1 MRLDDADIARIV
13 ARAYELGPRERPAYL
28 RLACT
33 NNPEALQAILRDH
46 SALAQFSHGHSEP
59 SGPAGERPEDQ
70 GSEWAIDRSGQVLWP
85 WRLLRR
91 LGGGGMSDVYLAERC
106 DEYQHQ
112 VAVKLV
118 RPGLVSRAD
127 HNRLKAERQILA
139 RLNHRNIARLLD
151 GGTTDDGIPY
161 LVMEYVDGLPI
172 DEYCER
178 HRLSIRER
186 LALFRGICAAVHSAH
201 QNLVIHRDLK
211 PSNILVT
218 RDRTLKL
225 LDFGIAKLLGVP
237 DLTHTV
243 AVTHASVRL
252 FTPGSASPEQ
262 VRGEPVTTATDV
274 YLLGLLL
281 YELLCGSRPF
291 RLKELRL
298 SEIER
303 VICNELATTPSATL
317 DPRGDA
323 QALARLE
330 AIARAR
336 QTTVSRLR
344 RELSGDL
351 DTIVMMAI
359 RKEPTRR
366 YASVDELAA
375 DIKRY
380 DSGAPVVARHD
391 TWRYRAEK
399 FVRRHAVGVAT
410 GTALGLLL
418 TVFAAVTAVQMR
430 RVAQTEAS
438 AEEERQRSAEMARFL
453 VGLFDDSD
461 PSEARGEK
469 MTAREIL
476 ERGAERIASLKNQ
489 PEEQATLMET
499 IGRTYLSLGAA
510 DKARPQLEDALA
522 ARRKLFKGD
531 HAAIASS
538 LAALGRLELADGRL
552 DRAKRYYSDSLAM
565 NERLFGEHRLEV
577 AQSLEDL
584 GQLQKMQG
592 DLPASEATLRRSL
605 TLFTSLSGAQSPAV
619 SSVMNELAQVLERRG
634 DLAGAEDLYRKA
646 IVIDRATLGTDHPQV
661 AHNLHNLALVLQER
675 GELDAARPLF
685 EQSLS
690 MLRKVLGE
698 THPDTIEALGSY
710 GRYLQDRGEL
720 SEAERILRQA
730 LTLDIQARGKDHIQ
744 VGYDHVSLG
753 YVLNRRSNYSDAAQE
768 FREALRIYAAS
779 LPAEHAYIASAET
792 GLGESLVGLGQI
804 DEGYREETRAL
815 EIWRKNVPADD
826 GHIANTQAVMAHA
839 LALQGQYAQAEP
851 MLSAS
856 YTRMRAAFG
865 PSDARTQR
873 ASSWLGEL
881 YRSTNRPELERKL
894 LAETK

>member
-33 NNPEALQAILRDH
+33 DDPEALQNILRNH
-46 SALAQFSHGHSEP
+46 SALM
-59 SGPAGERPEDQ
+59 GEHAEDL
-70 GSEWAIDRSGQVLWP
+70 GSEWAVDRSGQVLWP

-106 DEYQHQ
+106 DEYQQQ

-161 LVMEYVDGLPI
+161 LVMEYVDGVPI

-186 LALFRGICAAVHSAH
+186 LALFRGICAAVHAAH

-262 VRGEPVTTATDV
+262 VRGEPITTATDV

-303 VICNELATTPSATL
+303 VICNELPQAPSATF
-317 DPRGDA
+317 DPHGNA
-323 QALARLE
+323 QELARQE
-330 AIARAR
+330 AIAHSR
-336 QTTVSRLR
+336 QTTVGRLR

-391 TWRYRAEK
+391 TWRYRTEK

-418 TVFAAVTAVQMR
+418 AAFAVVTAVQMR
-430 RVAQTEAS
+430 RVAQTEAI
-438 AEEERQRSAEMARFL
+438 AEEERERSGEMARFL

-510 DKARPQLEDALA
+510 DKARPQLEEALA
-522 ARRKLFKGD
+522 TRAKLFKGD

-538 LAALGRLELADGRL
+538 LAALGRLELADGKL
-552 DRAKRYYSDSLAM
+552 DRANDYYRAALTM
-565 NERLFGEHRLEV
+565 NERLFGENRLEV

-584 GQLQKMQG
+584 GQLQKMKG
-592 DLPASEATLRRSL
+592 DLPGSETTLRRSL
-605 TLFTSLSGAQSPAV
+605 ELFTSLSGEDSPAV

-634 DLAGAEDLYRKA
+634 DLAGAEELYRKA
-646 IVIDRATLGTDHPQV
+646 IVIDSATLGTDHPQV

-730 LTLDIQARGKDHIQ
+730 LALDIQARGKDHIQ

-753 YVLNRRSNYSDAAQE
+753 YLLNRRDSYSDAEQE
-768 FREALRIYAAS
+768 FRDALRIYAAA
-779 LPAEHAYIASAET
+779 LPPGHAYIASAKT
-792 GLGESLVGLGQI
+792 GLGESLVALGRI
-804 DEGYREETRAL
+804 DEGYREETGAL
-815 EIWRKNVPADD
+815 EIWRKNVPEDD
-826 GHIANTQAVMAHA
+826 GHIANTEAVMAHA

-851 MLSAS
+851 LLSAS
-856 YTRMRAAFG
+856 YSRMRTAFG

-873 ASSWLGEL
+873 ASSWLVEL

-894 LAETK
+894 LAETQ

>member
-1 MRLDDADIARIV
+1 MRLDDALIARIV
-13 ARAYELGPRERPAYL
+13 ARAHELGPRERPAYL
-28 RLACT
+28 KLACADD
-33 NNPEALQAILRDH
+33 PEALERILRDH
-46 SALAQFSHGHSEP
+46 SALVNEHDE
-59 SGPAGERPEDQ
+59 EL
-70 GSEWAIDRSGQVLWP
+70 GSEWAVDRSGQVLWP

-127 HNRLKAERQILA
+127 HNRLKVERQILA

-161 LVMEYVDGLPI
+161 LVMEYVDGVPI

-178 HRLSIRER
+178 HQLSIRER
-186 LALFRGICAAVHSAH
+186 LALFRGVCAAVHAAH

-298 SEIER
+298 SAIER
-303 VICNELATTPSATL
+303 IICNELPSPPSATL
-317 DPRGDA
+317 DARGDV
-323 QALARLE
+323 QELARLE

-336 QTTVSRLR
+336 RTTLGRLR
-344 RELSGDL
+344 REIAGDL

-375 DIKRY
+375 DVKRY

-391 TWRYRAEK
+391 TWRYRTQK
-399 FVRRHAVGVAT
+399 FVRRHAVGVFA
-410 GTALGLLL
+410 GAALAVLLAA
-418 TVFAAVTAVQMR
+418 FAATMAVQMR
-430 RVAQTEAS
+430 RVAQTEAI
-438 AEEERQRSAEMARFL
+438 AEEERQLTGEMAQFL
-453 VGLFDDSD
+453 VGLFETSD
-461 PSEARGEK
+461 PIEARGEK

-510 DKARPQLEDALA
+510 AKARPQLEAALA
-522 ARRKLFKGD
+522 TRQRLFKGD

-538 LAALGRLELADGRL
+538 LAALGHLELADGRL
-552 DRAKRYYSDSLAM
+552 DRASDYYGAALAM
-565 NERLFGEHRLEV
+565 NERLFGESRIEV
-577 AQSLEDL
+577 AQSLQDL
-584 GQLQKMQG
+584 GALQKMKG
-592 DLPASEATLRRSL
+592 DLTTAEATLRRSL
-605 TLFTSLSGAQSPAV
+605 ALFSSLSGAQSTAV

-634 DLAGAEDLYRKA
+634 DLAGAEALYRSA
-646 IVIDRATLGTDHPQV
+646 IAIDTQTLGTDHPQV
-661 AHNLHNLALVLQER
+661 AHNLHNLAVVLQER
-675 GELDAARPLF
+675 GNFEAARPLF
-685 EQSLS
+685 EQSLV

-698 THPDTIEALGSY
+698 THPDTIEALGNY

-720 SEAERILRQA
+720 AEAEKILREA
-730 LTLDIQARGKDHIQ
+730 LALDQQARGKDHLQ

-753 YVLNRRSNYSDAAQE
+753 YLLNLRNSYADAANE
-768 FREALRIYAAS
+768 FREALRIYATA
-779 LPAEHAYIASAET
+779 LPALHVYVASART
-792 GLGESLVGLGQI
+792 GLGESLIGLGQL
-804 DEGYREETRAL
+804 DDGYGEEARAL
-815 EIWRKNVPADD
+815 DIWRKNVPANDA
-826 GHIANTQAVMAHA
+826 HIANTEAVMAHA
-839 LALQGQYAQAEP
+839 LALQGRFTQAEP
-851 MLSAS
+851 LLSES
-856 YTRMRAAFG
+856 YATMRAAFG
-865 PSDARTQR
+865 PTDARTQK
-873 ASSWLGEL
+873 ASVWLADL
-881 YRSTNRPELERKL
+881 YRSTNRPELGDKL

>member
-13 ARAYELGPRERPAYL
+13 ARAHELGPRERPAYL
-28 RLACT
+28 RLACADD
-33 NNPEALQAILRDH
+33 PAALQRILRDH
-46 SALAQFSHGHSEP
+46 SSIADEHSEE
-59 SGPAGERPEDQ
+59 S
-70 GSEWAIDRSGQVLWP
+70 GSEWAADRSGQVLWP
-85 WRLLRR
+85 WRLARR

-106 DEYQHQ
+106 DEYQQQ

-178 HRLSIRER
+178 HRLTIRER
-186 LALFRGICAAVHSAH
+186 LALFRGVCAAVHAAH

-211 PSNILVT
+211 SSNILVT

-237 DLTHTV
+237 DLSHTV

-262 VRGEPVTTATDV
+262 VRGEPITTATDV

-291 RLKELRL
+291 RLKDLRL

-303 VICNELATTPSATL
+303 VICNELPLTPSATL
-317 DPRGDA
+317 DPRGNP
-323 QALARLE
+323 QELARLE

-336 QTTVSRLR
+336 RTPLGRLR
-344 RELSGDL
+344 RELAGDL

-399 FVRRHAVGVAT
+399 FVRRHAVGVAA
-410 GTALGLLL
+410 GAALGVLLAA
-418 TVFAAVTAVQMR
+418 FAASMAVQMR
-430 RVAQTEAS
+430 RVAQTEAI
-438 AEEERQRSAEMARFL
+438 AEEERQRNGEMAQFL
-453 VGLFDDSD
+453 VGLFDTSD

-489 PEEQATLMET
+489 PEQQATLMET
-499 IGRTYLSLGAA
+499 IGRTYVSLGAA
-510 DKARPQLEDALA
+510 DKARPQLEGALA

-538 LAALGRLELADGRL
+538 LSSLGRLELADGRF
-552 DRAKRYYSDSLAM
+552 DRASDYYRQALTM
-565 NERLFGEHRLEV
+565 NERLFGDDRVEV
-577 AQSLEDL
+577 AQSLLDL
-584 GQLQKMQG
+584 GELQKMKG
-592 DLPASEATLRRSL
+592 DLPAAEETLRRSL
-605 TLFTSLSGAQSPAV
+605 TLFSGLSGTHTTAA

-646 IVIDRATLGTDHPQV
+646 ITIDTATLGTDHPQV
-661 AHNLHNLALVLQER
+661 AHNLHNLAVVLQER
-675 GELDAARPLF
+675 GNFDAAGPLF
-685 EQSLS
+685 EQSLI
-690 MLRKVLGE
+690 MLSKVLGE
-698 THPDTIEALGSY
+698 AHPDTIEALGNY

-720 SEAERILRQA
+720 AESEKVLREA
-730 LTLDIQARGKDHIQ
+730 LTLDEKTRGKDHVQ

-753 YVLNRRSNYSDAAQE
+753 YLLNRRTSYADAEHE
-768 FREALRIYAAS
+768 FREALRIYAIG
-779 LPAEHAYIASAET
+779 LPREHVYVASART
-792 GLGESLVGLGQI
+792 GLGESLIGLGRA
-804 DEGYREETRAL
+804 DDGYTEETHAL
-815 EIWRKNVPADD
+815 EIWRKNVPASDV
-826 GHIANTQAVMAHA
+826 HIANAEAVMAHA
-839 LALQGQYAQAEP
+839 LALQGRFAEAEP
-851 MLSAS
+851 LLSES
-856 YTRMRAAFG
+856 YARMRTAFG
-865 PSDARTQR
+865 PTDARTQR
-873 ASSWLGEL
+873 ASGWLADL
-881 YRSTNRPELERKL
+881 YRSTNRPELGNKL

>member
-1 MRLDDADIARIV
+1 MRNLDEADIARIV
-13 ARAYELGPRERPAYL
+13 ARAYELGPRERPNYL
-28 RLACT
+28 KAACADDT
-33 NNPEALQAILRDH
+33 GALERILRDH
-46 SALAQFSHGHSEP
+46 RFGAADDFDH
-59 SGPAGERPEDQ
+59 
-70 GSEWAIDRSGQVLWP
+70 EWAIDRCGQELWP

-106 DEYQHQ
+106 DDYQQQ

-161 LVMEYVDGLPI
+161 LVMEYVDGVPI

-178 HRLSIRER
+178 NKLPIRER
-186 LALFRGICAAVHSAH
+186 LALFRGVCAAVHAAH

-218 RDRTLKL
+218 RERTLKL

-281 YELLCGSRPF
+281 YELLCGSRPL
-291 RLKELRL
+291 RLKDLRL

-303 VICNELATTPSATL
+303 VICNELPPSPSATL
-317 DPRGDA
+317 DPRGSP
-323 QALARLE
+323 QELARIG

-336 QTTVSRLR
+336 QTPVGRLR
-344 RELSGDL
+344 RELAGDL

-380 DSGAPVVARHD
+380 DSGAPVIACRD

-399 FVRRHAVGVAT
+399 FVRRHALSVTT
-410 GTALGLLL
+410 GTVMAVLLAA
-418 TVFAAVTAVQMR
+418 FAVTTAIQVR
-430 RVAQTEAS
+430 RVAQSQAM
-438 AEEERQRSAEMARFL
+438 AEEERHRTGEMARFL

-461 PSEARGEK
+461 PSEARGER

-476 ERGAERIASLKNQ
+476 ERGAQRIASLKNQ

-499 IGRTYLSLGAA
+499 IGRTYLSLGSS
-510 DKARPQLEDALA
+510 DKARPQLEAALA
-522 ARRKLFKGD
+522 ARRRLFHGD
-531 HAAIASS
+531 HAATASS

-552 DRAKRYYSDSLAM
+552 DEAQRYYGEALGM
-565 NERLFGEHRLEV
+565 NERLFGDSHAEV
-577 AQSLEDL
+577 AQSLQDL
-584 GQLQKMQG
+584 GELDKMKG
-592 DLPASEATLRRSL
+592 DLPAAEATLRRSL
-605 TLFTSLSGAQSPAV
+605 ALFSKLSGAQSTVA

-634 DLAGAEDLYRKA
+634 DYPAAEELYRSA
-646 IVIDRATLGTDHPQV
+646 ITIDRATLGTDHPQV
-661 AHNLHNLALVLQER
+661 AHNLHNLAVVLQER
-675 GELDAARPLF
+675 GDFAGARPLF
-685 EQSLS
+685 EQSLL
-690 MLRKVLGE
+690 MFRKVLGE
-698 THPDTIEALGSY
+698 NHPDTIEALGNY

-720 SEAERILRQA
+720 VEAEKVLREA
-730 LTLDIQARGKDHIQ
+730 LTLDEQARGKDHVQ
-744 VGYDHVSLG
+744 VGYDHVNLG
-753 YVLNRRSNYSDAAQE
+753 YVLDRRNSYPEAERE
-768 FREALRIYAAS
+768 FREALRIYAAA
-779 LPAEHAYIASAET
+779 LPAQHVYIASAKT
-792 GLGESLVGLGQI
+792 GLADTLIGLGQV
-804 DEGYREETRAL
+804 DAGYSEAQQAL
-815 EIWRKNVPADD
+815 EIWRRNVPADD
-826 GHIANTQAVMAHA
+826 AHIANTQAVVAHA
-839 LALQGQYAQAEP
+839 LALQGHFEQAEP
-851 MLSAS
+851 LLSAS
-856 YTRMRAAFG
+856 YERMRAALG
-865 PSDARTQR
+865 PTDARTQR
-873 ASSWLGEL
+873 ASAWLADV
-881 YRSTNRPELERKL
+881 YRSTNRPELEAKL
-894 LAETK
+894 VAEAK

>member
-1 MRLDDADIARIV
+1 MHLDDADIARIV
-13 ARAYELGPRERPAYL
+13 ARAYELGPRERPAFL
-28 RLACT
+28 RVACADD
-33 NNPEALQAILRDH
+33 PEALQRILHDH
-46 SALAQFSHGHSEP
+46 SLLTDEHGEE
-59 SGPAGERPEDQ
+59 AG
-70 GSEWAIDRSGQVLWP
+70 GEWAIDRSGQVLWP
-85 WRLLRR
+85 WRLVRR
-91 LGGGGMSDVYLAERC
+91 IGGGGMSDVYLAERC
-106 DEYQHQ
+106 DEYQHY
-112 VAVKLV
+112 VAVKLL

-151 GGTTDDGIPY
+151 GGTTDDGVPY
-161 LVMEYVDGLPI
+161 LVMEYVDGVPI
-172 DEYCER
+172 DEYCEH
-178 HRLSIRER
+178 HRLSVRER
-186 LALFRGICAAVHSAH
+186 LALFRGICAAVHAAH

-237 DLTHTV
+237 DLSHTV

-303 VICNELATTPSATL
+303 VICNELPASPSVTL
-317 DPRGDA
+317 DARGNP
-323 QALARLE
+323 QELARLD

-336 QTTVSRLR
+336 QATVGRLR
-344 RELSGDL
+344 RELAGDL

-391 TWRYRAEK
+391 TWRYRAQK
-399 FVRRHAVGVAT
+399 FVHRHAVGVAA
-410 GTALGLLL
+410 GVALALLL
-418 TVFAAVTAVQMR
+418 AAFAGSMAVQMR
-430 RVAQTEAS
+430 RVAQTQAI
-438 AEEERQRSAEMARFL
+438 AEEERRRSGEMAQFL

-476 ERGAERIASLKNQ
+476 ERGAERIATLKNQ

-499 IGRTYLSLGAA
+499 IGRTYLSLGSS
-510 DKARPQLEDALA
+510 DKARPQLESALA

-538 LAALGRLELADGRL
+538 LTALGRLELADGRF
-552 DRAKRYYSDSLAM
+552 DRANDYYGEALAM
-565 NERLFGEHRLEV
+565 NQRLLGEDRVEV
-577 AQSLEDL
+577 AQSLQDL
-584 GQLQKMQG
+584 GELQKMKG
-592 DLPASEATLRRSL
+592 DLPGAEATLRHSL
-605 TLFTSLSGAQSPAV
+605 ALFSKLSGAQSTAA

-634 DLAGAEDLYRKA
+634 DLAAAENLYRQA
-646 IVIDRATLGTDHPQV
+646 IAIDTATLGTDHPQV
-661 AHNLHNLALVLQER
+661 AHNLHNLAVVLQER
-675 GELDAARPLF
+675 GDYVGARPLF
-685 EQSLS
+685 EQSLI
-690 MLRKVLGE
+690 MLRKVLGD
-698 THPDTIEALGSY
+698 THPDTIEALGNY

-720 SEAERILRQA
+720 AEAEKILREA
-730 LTLDIQARGKDHIQ
+730 LTLDEQARGRDHVQ

-753 YVLNRRSNYSDAAQE
+753 YLLNRRNSYADAAQE

-779 LPAEHAYIASAET
+779 LPGQHVYAASART
-792 GLGESLVGLGQI
+792 GLGEALVGLGQL
-804 DEGYREETRAL
+804 DDGYGEETRAL
-815 EIWRKNVPADD
+815 DIWRKNVPADD
-826 GHIANTQAVMAHA
+826 VHIANTEAVMAHA
-839 LALQGQYAQAEP
+839 LALQGRFDQAEP

-856 YTRMRAAFG
+856 YARMRAAFG
-865 PSDARTQR
+865 PTDARTLR
-873 ASSWLGEL
+873 ASGWLAEL
-881 YRSTNRPELERKL
+881 YRSTNRADLGAKL

>member
-13 ARAYELGPRERPAYL
+13 ARAHELGPRERPAYL
-28 RLACT
+28 RLACADD
-33 NNPEALQAILRDH
+33 PEALQRILH
-46 SALAQFSHGHSEP
+46 EHGSIADEH
-59 SGPAGERPEDQ
+59 GEESL
-70 GSEWAIDRSGQVLWP
+70 SEWAVDRSGQVLWP

-91 LGGGGMSDVYLAERC
+91 LGGGGMSDVYLAERY
-106 DEYQHQ
+106 DEYQQQ

-118 RPGLVSRAD
+118 RPGLVARSD

-178 HRLSIRER
+178 HKLTVRER
-186 LALFRGICAAVHSAH
+186 LALFRGVCAAVHAAH

-262 VRGEPVTTATDV
+262 VRGEPITTATDV

-303 VICNELATTPSATL
+303 VICNELPPMPSATL
-317 DPRGDA
+317 DPRGNP
-323 QALARLE
+323 QQLAHLE

-336 QTTVSRLR
+336 QTPLGRLR
-344 RELSGDL
+344 RELAGDL

-380 DSGAPVVARHD
+380 DNRSPVVARND

-399 FVRRHAVGVAT
+399 FVRRHAVGVAS
-410 GTALGLLL
+410 GSALAVLLAA
-418 TVFAAVTAVQMR
+418 FAATMAVQMR
-430 RVAQTEAS
+430 RVAQTEAI
-438 AEEERQRSAEMARFL
+438 AEEERQRNGEMAQFL

-489 PEEQATLMET
+489 PEQQATLMET
-499 IGRTYLSLGAA
+499 IGRTYVSLGAA
-510 DKARPQLEDALA
+510 DKARPQLEGALA
-522 ARRKLFKGD
+522 TRRKLFNGD

-538 LAALGRLELADGRL
+538 LSALGRLEMADGRFA
-552 DRAKRYYSDSLAM
+552 RASDYYRDALAM
-565 NERLFGEHRLEV
+565 NERLFGDGRIEV
-577 AQSLEDL
+577 AQSLQDL
-584 GQLQKMQG
+584 GELQKMKG
-592 DLPASEATLRRSL
+592 DLPAAEQTLRRSL
-605 TLFTSLSGAQSPAV
+605 ELFSGLSGAHSTVV
-619 SSVMNELAQVLERRG
+619 SSAMNELAQVLERRG

-646 IVIDRATLGTDHPQV
+646 IAIDTATLGTDHPQV
-661 AHNLHNLALVLQER
+661 AHNLHNLAVVLQER
-675 GELDAARPLF
+675 GNFEAARPFF
-685 EQSLS
+685 EQSLL

-698 THPDTIEALGSY
+698 THPDTIEALGNY

-720 SEAERILRQA
+720 AESEKVLREA
-730 LTLDIQARGKDHIQ
+730 LTLDEKARGKDHVQ

-753 YVLNRRSNYSDAAQE
+753 YLLNRRTSYADAEQE
-768 FREALRIYAAS
+768 FREALRIYAS
-779 LPAEHAYIASAET
+779 GLPTEHVYVASART
-792 GLGESLVGLGQI
+792 GLGESLIGLGRV
-804 DEGYREETRAL
+804 DDGYAEENHAL
-815 EIWRKNVPADD
+815 EIWRKNVPASDA
-826 GHIANTQAVMAHA
+826 HIANAEAVMAHA
-839 LALQGQYAQAEP
+839 LTLQGRFTEAEP
-851 MLSAS
+851 VLSES
-856 YTRMRAAFG
+856 YARMRAAFG
-865 PSDARTQR
+865 PTDARTQR
-873 ASSWLGEL
+873 ASEWLADL
-881 YRSTNRPELERKL
+881 YRSTNRPELGNKL

>member
-13 ARAYELGPRERPAYL
+13 ARAHELGPRERPAYL
-28 RLACT
+28 RVACT
-33 NNPEALQAILRDH
+33 DDPEALQAILRDH
-46 SALAQFSHGHSEP
+46 SALM
-59 SGPAGERPEDQ
+59 GEHPENP
-70 GSEWAIDRSGQVLWP
+70 GSEWAVDRSGQVLWP

-106 DEYQHQ
+106 DEYQQQ

-161 LVMEYVDGLPI
+161 LVMEYVDGVPI

-186 LALFRGICAAVHSAH
+186 LALFRGICAAVHAAH

-237 DLTHTV
+237 DLSHTV

-262 VRGEPVTTATDV
+262 VRGEPITTATDV

-303 VICNELATTPSATL
+303 VICNELPQAPSATF
-317 DPRGDA
+317 DPHGTA
-323 QALARLE
+323 QELARQE
-330 AIARAR
+330 AIAHSR
-336 QTTVSRLR
+336 QTTVGRLR

-391 TWRYRAEK
+391 TWRYRTEK

-418 TVFAAVTAVQMR
+418 AAFAVVTAVQMR
-430 RVAQTEAS
+430 RVAQTEAI
-438 AEEERQRSAEMARFL
+438 AEEERERSGEMARFL

-489 PEEQATLMET
+489 PEEQET

-510 DKARPQLEDALA
+510 DKARPQLEEALA
-522 ARRKLFKGD
+522 TRAKLFKGD

-538 LAALGRLELADGRL
+538 LAALGRLELADGKL
-552 DRAKRYYSDSLAM
+552 DRANDYYRAALTM
-565 NERLFGEHRLEV
+565 NESLFGENRLEV

-584 GQLQKMQG
+584 GQLQKMKG
-592 DLPASEATLRRSL
+592 DLPGSETTLRRSL
-605 TLFTSLSGAQSPAV
+605 ELFTSLSGEDSPAV

-634 DLAGAEDLYRKA
+634 DLAGAEELYRKA
-646 IVIDRATLGTDHPQV
+646 IVIDSATLGTDHPQV

-730 LTLDIQARGKDHIQ
+730 LALDIQ
-744 VGYDHVSLG
+744 
-753 YVLNRRSNYSDAAQE
+753 
-768 FREALRIYAAS
+768 
-779 LPAEHAYIASAET
+779 
-792 GLGESLVGLGQI
+792 
-804 DEGYREETRAL
+804 
-815 EIWRKNVPADD
+815 
-826 GHIANTQAVMAHA
+826 
-839 LALQGQYAQAEP
+839 
-851 MLSAS
+851 
-856 YTRMRAAFG
+856 
-865 PSDARTQR
+865 
-873 ASSWLGEL
+873 
-881 YRSTNRPELERKL
+881 
-894 LAETK
+894 

>member
-13 ARAYELGPRERPAYL
+13 ARAYELGPRERPAFL
-28 RLACT
+28 KLACT
-33 NNPEALQAILRDH
+33 DNPEALQAILRDH
-46 SALAQFSHGHSEP
+46 SGLLGEHPEELAT
-59 SGPAGERPEDQ
+59 
-70 GSEWAIDRSGQVLWP
+70 EWAVDRSGQVLWP

-91 LGGGGMSDVYLAERC
+91 IGGGGMSDVYLAERC

-118 RPGLVSRAD
+118 RPGLVARAD
-127 HNRLKAERQILA
+127 HNRLKVERQILA

-178 HRLSIRER
+178 HRLSVRER

-262 VRGEPVTTATDV
+262 VRGEPITTATDV

-303 VICNELATTPSATL
+303 VICNEQPPPPSMTF
-317 DPRGDA
+317 DPHGDA
-323 QALARLE
+323 PALARHE

-336 QTTVSRLR
+336 QTTVGRLR
-344 RELSGDL
+344 RELAGDL

-410 GTALGLLL
+410 GSALALLL
-418 TVFAAVTAVQMR
+418 AAFAGVTAVQMR
-430 RVAQTEAS
+430 RLAQTQAI
-438 AEEERQRSAEMARFL
+438 AEEERQRSGEMAQFL

-461 PSEARGEK
+461 PRKARGEK

-510 DKARPQLEDALA
+510 DKARPQLEGALA

-552 DRAKRYYSDSLAM
+552 DRANDYYGEALAM
-565 NERLFGEHRLEV
+565 NERLFGANRLEV
-577 AQSLEDL
+577 AQSLQDL
-584 GQLQKMQG
+584 GELQKMKG
-592 DLPASEATLRRSL
+592 DLPASEVTLRRSL
-605 TLFTSLSGAQSPAV
+605 ALLTSLSGAQSPAV

-646 IVIDRATLGTDHPQV
+646 IAIDRATLGTDHPQV

-730 LTLDIQARGKDHIQ
+730 LALDVQVRGKDHIQ

-753 YVLNRRSNYSDAAQE
+753 YLLNRRGNYAEAEQE

-779 LPAEHAYIASAET
+779 LPAEHVYVASAKT
-792 GLGESLVGLGQI
+792 GLGESLVGLGRT
-804 DEGYREETRAL
+804 DDANREETSAL
-815 EIWRKNVPADD
+815 AIWRKNVPADD
-826 GHIANTQAVMAHA
+826 GHIANSEAVLARA
-839 LALQGQYAQAEP
+839 LALQGQFAQAEP
-851 MLSAS
+851 LLAAS
-856 YTRMRAAFG
+856 YSRMRATFG

-873 ASSWLGEL
+873 TSAWLVEL
-881 YRSTNRPELERKL
+881 YRNTNRPELGQKL

>member
-1 MRLDDADIARIV
+1 MRLDEADIARIV

-33 NNPEALQAILRDH
+33 DDPEALRSILRDH
-46 SALAQFSHGHSEP
+46 SAFL
-59 SGPAGERPEDQ
+59 GEHAEDP
-70 GSEWAIDRSGQVLWP
+70 GSEWTIDRSGQVLWP

-106 DEYQHQ
+106 DEYQQQ

-186 LALFRGICAAVHSAH
+186 LALFRGVCAAVHSAH

-303 VICNELATTPSATL
+303 VICNELPPAPSATL
-317 DPRGDA
+317 DPHGNA
-323 QALARLE
+323 QELARLE

-336 QTTVSRLR
+336 QTTLGRLR
-344 RELSGDL
+344 RELAGDL

-380 DSGAPVVARHD
+380 DHGAPVVARQD
-391 TWRYRAEK
+391 TWRYRARK
-399 FVRRHAVGVAT
+399 FVRRHTVGVAA
-410 GTALGLLL
+410 GTALAALL
-418 TVFAAVTAVQMR
+418 TAFTVLTAVQMR
-430 RVAQTEAS
+430 RVAQTQAM
-438 AEEERQRSAEMARFL
+438 AEEERQRSAEMAKFL

-499 IGRTYLSLGAA
+499 IGRTYLSLGEA
-510 DKARPQLEDALA
+510 DKARPQLEAALA

-538 LAALGRLELADGRL
+538 LTALGRLELADGRL
-552 DRAKRYYSDSLAM
+552 AQANDYYGAALAM
-565 NERLFGEHRLEV
+565 NQRLYGAKRIEV
-577 AQSLEDL
+577 AQSLQDL
-584 GQLQKMQG
+584 GELQKMQG
-592 DLPASEATLRRSL
+592 DLPAAEATLRRSL
-605 TLFTSLSGAQSPAV
+605 ALFTSVSGAQSPAV

-634 DLAGAEDLYRKA
+634 DLAGAEGLYRQA
-646 IVIDRATLGTDHPQV
+646 IAIDQATLGTDHPQV

-675 GELDAARPLF
+675 GQLDAARPLY

-730 LTLDIQARGKDHIQ
+730 LALDIQVRGKDHLQ

-753 YVLNRRSNYSDAAQE
+753 YLLNRRGSYAAAEQE
-768 FREALRIYAAS
+768 FREALRIYTAS
-779 LPAEHAYIASAET
+779 LPAEHVYIASAKT
-792 GLGESLVGLGQI
+792 GLGESLVGLG
-804 DEGYREETRAL
+804 EAAEAYAEETRAL
-815 EIWRKNVPADD
+815 ELWRKNVPADD
-826 GHIANTQAVMAHA
+826 GHVANTQAVMARA
-839 LALQGQYAQAEP
+839 LALQGRLEEAEP
-851 MLSAS
+851 LLSAS
-856 YTRMRAAFG
+856 YSRMRATFG
-865 PSDARTQR
+865 AADARTQR
-873 ASSWLGEL
+873 ASTWLMEL
-881 YRSTNRPELERKL
+881 YRDTHRPELERKL

>member
-13 ARAYELGPRERPAYL
+13 ARAHELGPRERPAYL
-28 RLACT
+28 RLACADD
-33 NNPEALQAILRDH
+33 PAALQRILRDH
-46 SALAQFSHGHSEP
+46 SAIADEHGEES
-59 SGPAGERPEDQ
+59 
-70 GSEWAIDRSGQVLWP
+70 GSEWAADRSGQVLWP
-85 WRLLRR
+85 WRLARR

-106 DEYQHQ
+106 DEYQQQ

-178 HRLSIRER
+178 HKLTIRER
-186 LALFRGICAAVHSAH
+186 LALFRGVCAAVHAAH

-237 DLTHTV
+237 DLSHTV

-262 VRGEPVTTATDV
+262 VRGEPITTATDV

-291 RLKELRL
+291 RLKDLRL
-298 SEIER
+298 SELER
-303 VICNELATTPSATL
+303 VICNELPLTPSATL
-317 DPRGDA
+317 DPRGNP
-323 QALARLE
+323 QELARLE

-336 QTTVSRLR
+336 QTPLGRLR
-344 RELSGDL
+344 RELAGDL

-380 DSGAPVVARHD
+380 DNRAPVVARHD

-399 FVRRHAVGVAT
+399 FVRRHAVGVAA
-410 GTALGLLL
+410 GAALGVLLAA
-418 TVFAAVTAVQMR
+418 FAASMAVQMR
-430 RVAQTEAS
+430 RVAQTEAI
-438 AEEERQRSAEMARFL
+438 AEEERQRNGEMAQFL
-453 VGLFDDSD
+453 VGLFDTSD

-489 PEEQATLMET
+489 PEQQATLMET
-499 IGRTYLSLGAA
+499 IGRTYVSLGAA
-510 DKARPQLEDALA
+510 DKARPQLEGALA

-538 LAALGRLELADGRL
+538 LSSLGRLELADGRF
-552 DRAKRYYSDSLAM
+552 DRASDYYRQALTM
-565 NERLFGEHRLEV
+565 NERLFGDDRVEV
-577 AQSLEDL
+577 AQSLLDL
-584 GQLQKMQG
+584 GELQKMKG
-592 DLPASEATLRRSL
+592 DLPAAEETLRRSL
-605 TLFTSLSGAQSPAV
+605 TLFSGLSGTHTTAA

-646 IVIDRATLGTDHPQV
+646 ITIDTATLGTDHPQV
-661 AHNLHNLALVLQER
+661 AHNLHNLAVVLQER
-675 GELDAARPLF
+675 GNFDAAGPLF
-685 EQSLS
+685 EQSLI
-690 MLRKVLGE
+690 MLSKVLGE
-698 THPDTIEALGSY
+698 AHPDTIEALGNY

-720 SEAERILRQA
+720 AESEKVLREA
-730 LTLDIQARGKDHIQ
+730 LTLDEKTRGKDHVQ

-753 YVLNRRSNYSDAAQE
+753 YLLNRRTSYAAAEKE
-768 FREALRIYAAS
+768 FREALRIYAIG
-779 LPAEHAYIASAET
+779 LPREHVYVASART
-792 GLGESLVGLGQI
+792 GLGETLIGLGRP
-804 DEGYREETRAL
+804 DDGYTEETHAL
-815 EIWRKNVPADD
+815 EIWRKNVPASDA
-826 GHIANTQAVMAHA
+826 HIANAEAVMAHA
-839 LALQGQYAQAEP
+839 LALQGHFTEAEP
-851 MLSAS
+851 LLSES
-856 YTRMRAAFG
+856 YARMRTAFG
-865 PSDARTQR
+865 PTDARTQR
-873 ASSWLGEL
+873 ASGWLADL
-881 YRSTNRPELERKL
+881 YRSTNRPELGNKL
-894 LAETK
+894 LAEK

>member
-1 MRLDDADIARIV
+1 MRLDDADISRIV
-13 ARAYELGPRERPAYL
+13 ARAYELGPRERPAFL
-28 RLACT
+28 RLACAED
-33 NNPEALQAILRDH
+33 PDALQRILRDH
-46 SALAQFSHGHSEP
+46 SSLT
-59 SGPAGERPEDQ
+59 GEFGEEL
-70 GSEWAIDRSGQVLWP
+70 GSEWAVDRSGQVLWP
-85 WRLLRR
+85 WRLLCR

-106 DEYQHQ
+106 DEYQQQ

-161 LVMEYVDGLPI
+161 LVMEYVDGVPI

-178 HRLSIRER
+178 HQLSVRER
-186 LALFRGICAAVHSAH
+186 LALFRGVCAAVHAAH

-237 DLTHTV
+237 DLSHTI

-303 VICNELATTPSATL
+303 VICNEFPPPPSATL
-317 DPRGDA
+317 DHRADA
-323 QALARLE
+323 HQLARLG

-336 QTTVSRLR
+336 QTTPSRLR
-344 RELSGDL
+344 RELAGDL

-399 FVRRHAVGVAT
+399 FVRRHAVGVAV
-410 GTALGLLL
+410 GAAMSVLLAA
-418 TVFAAVTAVQMR
+418 FAATMAVQMR
-430 RVAQTEAS
+430 RVAQTQAI
-438 AEEERQRSAEMARFL
+438 AEEERQRTGEMARFL
-453 VGLFDDSD
+453 VELFDDSD

-510 DKARPQLEDALA
+510 DKARPQLEAALA
-522 ARRKLFKGD
+522 TRRKLFNGD
-531 HAAIASS
+531 HAALSSS
-538 LAALGRLELADGRL
+538 LAALGRLELADGRF
-552 DRAKRYYSDSLAM
+552 DRASDYYTEALAM
-565 NERLFGEHRLEV
+565 NERLFGENRVEV
-577 AQSLEDL
+577 AQSLQDL
-584 GQLQKMQG
+584 GELQKMKG
-592 DLPASEATLRRSL
+592 ELPAAESALRRSL
-605 TLFTSLSGAQSPAV
+605 ALFSRLSGERSTAA

-646 IVIDRATLGTDHPQV
+646 ILIDSATLGTDHPQV
-661 AHNLHNLALVLQER
+661 AHNLHNLAVVLQER
-675 GELDAARPLF
+675 GDFAAARPLF
-685 EQSLS
+685 EQSLT

-698 THPDTIEALGSY
+698 THPDTIEALGNY

-720 SEAERILRQA
+720 SEAEKILREA
-730 LTLDIQARGKDHIQ
+730 LALDERARGKDHVQ

-753 YVLNRRSNYSDAAQE
+753 YLLNRRESYADAEKE
-768 FREALRIYAAS
+768 FREALRIYAAA
-779 LPAEHAYIASAET
+779 LPAQHVYVASART
-792 GLGESLVGLGQI
+792 GLGESLIAQGRVSDGYGEEAHAI
-804 DEGYREETRAL
+804 D
-815 EIWRKNVPADD
+815 IWRKNVPENDA
-826 GHIANTQAVMAHA
+826 HIANAEAVSAHA
-839 LALQGQYAQAEP
+839 LALQGHFEQAEP
-851 MLSAS
+851 VLSES
-856 YTRMRAAFG
+856 YARMRAAFG
-865 PSDARTQR
+865 PGDARTQR
-873 ASSWLGEL
+873 ASAWLAEL
-881 YRSTNRPELERKL
+881 YRSTNRAELGDKL